1 MKDVKD
7 LIAQIN
13 ITDLIADFSP
23 LTKTGS
29 SYKTLCNVHGDRSPS
44 LSINPRKQIYKCF
57 VCDHGGNALDYL
69 IWAQKFSY
77 PDAIKYLAKLSGE
90 DLSLYSNN
98 YEPKIKYNEKQLNLI
113 NCLKDV
119 TNLFSYYLNLYEKQE
134 PLKTFLKQRNLTSQE
149 IVKYQIGYAPD
160 SNQENYLNTIQNKN
174 HSLSTLINA
183 AIISETNQ
191 KLIFNN
197 RLIFPIFDEDEN
209 VIALSGRAIDQNQE
223 PKYFHSKESLVFK
236 KNQTIYNYHRA
247 KKYDELI
254 IVEGFMDVIAF
265 NKINQDNAIA
275 LMGLSLNSEQIQKI
289 KKHKKV
295 FLCLDQDEA
304 GIKTTIN
311 MIEVLMKNNIKGSV
325 LKINNYKDAD
335 ELVNSSDGINR
346 LIKVYQNPIAFV
358 DYIYQYFLITFDLTK
373 IDEIKLLITELKRF
387 TKYLDHISLETFLIK
402 LSDDT
407 KLNLD
412 ILKKELI
419 NQTNLVKFDDYKL
432 DNSKRDDAYSNHK
445 IDENLNETKQELV
458 NIQKLLVALYQNP
471 SLLQLIT
478 DADKLSLLKP
488 EYQKM
493 YDEISGLKPIEEKT
507 EIYLKKLENKWSHL
521 IPKTELEFS
530 ELIERIS
537 KYDKYVDISKT
548 TTQLINSSQ
557 TSKEEKINILELK
570 REEFSKKIK

>member
-7 LIAQIN
+7 LIDQIN
-13 ITDLIADFSP
+13 ITELIADFSA
-23 LTKTGS
+23 LIKTGS

-77 PDAIKYLAKLSGE
+77 PDAVKYLAKLVGDDSSSYLN
-90 DLSLYSNN
+90 D
-98 YEPKIKYNEKQLNLI
+98 YEPKIKYNEKQLSLI
-113 NCLKDV
+113 DCFKDV
-119 TNLFSYYLNLYEKQE
+119 TNLFSYYLNIYENKE
-134 PLKTFLKQRNLTSQE
+134 PLKTFLKQRNLTNQE
-149 IVKYQIGYAPD
+149 IIKYQIGYAPNANED
-160 SNQENYLNTIQNKN
+160 NYLNIIQNKN

-183 AIISETNQ
+183 SIISETNQ

-197 RLIFPIFDEDEN
+197 RLIFPILDEDEN

-223 PKYFHSKESLVFK
+223 PKYFHSKESLIFK

-304 GIKTTIN
+304 GIKTTIT

-325 LKINNYKDAD
+325 LKINDYKDAD
-335 ELVNSSDGINR
+335 ELVNTNDGINK
-346 LIKVYQNPIAFV
+346 LKKVYQNPIAFV
-358 DYIYQYFLITFDLTK
+358 DYIYEYFLKTFNLSK
-373 IDEIKLLITELKRF
+373 IEEIKLLINELKRF
-387 TKYLDHISLETFLIK
+387 TKHLDIISLETFLIK
-402 LSDDT
+402 LSEDT
-407 KLNLD
+407 KINLD
-412 ILKKELI
+412 ILKKEMI
-419 NQTNLVKFDDYKL
+419 NHTNLVKFDDYKL
-432 DNSKRDDAYSNHK
+432 NNSKHDAYSDHK

-471 SLLQLIT
+471 SYLQLIT
-478 DADKLSLLKP
+478 DIDKLPLIKA

-493 YDEISGLKPIEEKT
+493 YDEISGLKQIEEET
-507 EIYLKKLENKWSHL
+507 EKYLKKLENKWNHL
-521 IPKTELEFS
+521 IPKTELEFN

-537 KYDKYVDISKT
+537 KYDKYVDINKT
-548 TTQLINSSQ
+548 TTELINSSQ

>member
-7 LIAQIN
+7 LIDQIN
-13 ITDLIADFSP
+13 ITELIADFSA
-23 LTKTGS
+23 LIKTGS

-77 PDAIKYLAKLSGE
+77 PDAVKYLAKLVGDDSSSYLN
-90 DLSLYSNN
+90 D
-98 YEPKIKYNEKQLNLI
+98 YEPKIKYNEKQLSLI
-113 NCLKDV
+113 DCFKDV
-119 TNLFSYYLNLYEKQE
+119 TNLFSYYLNIYEKQE
-134 PLKTFLKQRNLTSQE
+134 PLKTFLKQRNLTNQE
-149 IVKYQIGYAPD
+149 IIKYQIGYAPNANED
-160 SNQENYLNTIQNKN
+160 NYLNIIQNKN

-183 AIISETNQ
+183 SIISETNQ

-197 RLIFPIFDEDEN
+197 RLIFPILDEDEN

-223 PKYFHSKESLVFK
+223 PKYFHSKESLIFK

-304 GIKTTIN
+304 GIKTTIT

-325 LKINNYKDAD
+325 LKIDDYKDAD
-335 ELVNSSDGINR
+335 ELVNTNDGINK
-346 LIKVYQNPIAFV
+346 LKKVYQNPIAFV
-358 DYIYQYFLITFDLTK
+358 DYIYEYFLKTFNLSK
-373 IDEIKLLITELKRF
+373 IEEIKLLINELKRF
-387 TKYLDHISLETFLIK
+387 TKHLDIISLETFLIK
-402 LSDDT
+402 LSEDT
-407 KLNLD
+407 KINLD
-412 ILKKELI
+412 ILKKEMI
-419 NQTNLVKFDDYKL
+419 NHTNLVKFDDYKL
-432 DNSKRDDAYSNHK
+432 NNSKHDAYSDHK

-471 SLLQLIT
+471 SYLQLIT
-478 DADKLSLLKP
+478 DIDKLPLIKA
-488 EYQKM
+488 EYQKI
-493 YDEISGLKPIEEKT
+493 YDEISGLKEIEEET
-507 EIYLKKLENKWSHL
+507 EKYLKKLENKWNHL
-521 IPKTELEFS
+521 IPKTELEFN

-537 KYDKYVDISKT
+537 KYDKYVDINKT
-548 TTQLINSSQ
+548 TTELINSSQ